1 MTEAI
6 ALVLSEAQSHYQ
18 HTLAHRHST
27 AWKRITETL
36 DKVAPGWCVPDRPG
50 TIEDFAIEAIL
61 KLAKQSE
68 VQK

>member
-1 MTEAI
+1 M
-6 ALVLSEAQSHYQ
+6 SEALIHYQ
-18 HTLAHRHST
+18 DALLRQHSA